1 MGFWNHSCTRARL
14 NIAVLISL
22 IATVLN
28 GFLSWMLNSK
38 AKETQ
43 SLALEGDAKHLY
55 SDVISS
61 IGVAAGLIIGDRLN
75 IGIID
80 PVIALIVAS
89 FVLRMGFKLVL
100 KASGDLMDERA
111 RRVNNPG

>member
-1 MGFWNHSCTRARL
+1 MHARA
-14 NIAVLISL
+14 
-22 IATVLN
+22 
-28 GFLSWMLNSK
+28 
-38 AKETQ
+38 
-43 SLALEGDAKHLY
+43 
-55 SDVISS
+55 
-61 IGVAAGLIIGDRLN
+61 
-75 IGIID
+75 